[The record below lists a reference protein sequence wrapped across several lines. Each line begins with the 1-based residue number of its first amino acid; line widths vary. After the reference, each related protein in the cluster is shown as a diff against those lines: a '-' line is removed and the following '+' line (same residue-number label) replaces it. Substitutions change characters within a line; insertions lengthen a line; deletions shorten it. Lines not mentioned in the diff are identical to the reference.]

1 MGAGVVT
8 APAPSLFRPGY
19 FQSNTNSLIGGLDTV
34 RPPRN
39 PFLCVKSNRRLS

>member
-8 APAPSLFRPGY
+8 APPPPSFIPDIFKL
-19 FQSNTNSLIGGLDTV
+19 TLIGGLDTV

-39 PFLCVKSNRRLS
+39 PFFVLNLTED